1 MANKKKTNTKVNKK
15 KNEDVSPIMMIA
27 LFIVFIIAM
36 VFITYFG
43 MNLTSPT
50 NKYFSQYNTKYNDDL
65 SKLLKDQKNM
75 DQRIKEVSEDG
86 GYTIDDPFIIKNP
99 YGLNEL
105 TALIVFNTEK
115 ETYVKLKINDKDVT
129 TVEKSTK
136 HIVPIY
142 YLYNDA
148 TNIVEL
154 TLDDGTSKQIE
165 IKTSSYD
172 YNIQDFD
179 VSSQIGTADIY
190 YIAGDL
196 NSYESYFRGFNSSG
210 NLISYIKFGYIGGY
224 TLYKNKISLAYTQN
238 KDVPNDLRID
248 IDYLGRINNITSNTN
263 EINYESNISG
273 DGIDYIGASYNIYS
287 ELIPNYTHND
297 VTDQDVCDEKTELS
311 LTEYEDKLLD
321 TSKYSGAFKLSYMDN
336 FIAYEIE
343 KEAKLLIVTSAGKL
357 YQYNLQNKGIIKT
370 DIEDNMALYIVVD
383 GTLYSLAA
391 TLNA

>member
-15 KNEDVSPIMMIA
+15 ENDVSPIMMIA
-27 LFIVFIIAM
+27 LFVVFIIAM

-65 SKLLKDQKNM
+65 SKLLKTQSNM

-86 GYTIDDPFIIKNP
+86 GYTLDDPFVITNP

-105 TALIVFNTEK
+105 TALIVFNTDK

-148 TNIVEL
+148 TNIIEL

-172 YNIQDFD
+172 YDIQDFD

-196 NSYESYFRGFNSSG
+196 NSYDSYFRGFNSSG
-210 NLISYIKFGYIGGY
+210 NMISYIKFGYLGGY

-263 EINYESNISG
+263 DIVYDSNISG
-273 DGIDYIGASYNIYS
+273 DGIGYIGASYNIYS
-287 ELIPNYTHND
+287 ELIPNYTHGA
-297 VTDQDVCDEKTELS
+297 VTDQDGYDEKTELS
-311 LTEYEDKLLD
+311 LNEYEDKLLD
-321 TSKYSGAFKLSYMDN
+321 ASKYPGSFKLSYMDN
-336 FIAYEIE
+336 FIAYETE

-370 DIEDNMALYIVVD
+370 DIEDNMALYLVSD
-383 GTLYSLAA
+383 GTLYSLAS